1 MEKRT
6 ALAFF
11 LSLLV
16 LIASN
21 AYFAKKFPKKQI
33 EERKE
38 ISKKENA
45 QTSALQKEILPAFPK
60 VPEKKH
66 LVAEIPVETDL
77 YKLILSGEGAVLKL
91 GLKNFRR
98 EGEDFFSVIPAD
110 LPFCPLEFTGW
121 GKEIHFSAD
130 KKSLLLNKE
139 NEIGKVALKGK
150 TKDGLIVT
158 KSFSFNN
165 DGYGFDL
172 AIKIENVSAQEK
184 SLANIGILCGS
195 GFSSSQK
202 KPSGRDPDIEEDQIS
217 VDGKINRFSTRKFK
231 KKQTIAEI
239 EWIAQKSQYCL
250 LFLQPKSK
258 TDAFIYPEEKRL
270 ILGVNFP
277 SIIIPENGIAEKKLF
292 FYGGPA
298 DYEIAKAEEKGVEKT
313 LEGGFF
319 VTLGRFIL
327 KILTFLYQLVGNWG
341 WAIIILTILVKIFLF
356 PLSRSSVRSISQMQK
371 LQPYLKDLKTKY
383 KGNTQLMNKEM
394 MELYRKYK
402 INPLGGCLPMLAQM
416 PIFIAFFFALRSA
429 IILRGAKF
437 MFWIKDL
444 SLPDTV
450 LAIPNFPG
458 GGINILPV
466 LMGASMLIQQKMTTT
481 DPNQKMMALMM
492 PIFFTFIFYSFSSG
506 LLLYWLVMN
515 ILSIAEQR
523 FVSGKK

>member
-172 AIKIENVSAQEK
+172 AIKIENVSA
-184 SLANIGILCGS
+184 
-195 GFSSSQK
+195 
-202 KPSGRDPDIEEDQIS
+202 
-217 VDGKINRFSTRKFK
+217 
-231 KKQTIAEI
+231 
-239 EWIAQKSQYCL
+239 
-250 LFLQPKSK
+250 
-258 TDAFIYPEEKRL
+258 
-270 ILGVNFP
+270 
-277 SIIIPENGIAEKKLF
+277 
-292 FYGGPA
+292 
-298 DYEIAKAEEKGVEKT
+298 
-313 LEGGFF
+313 
-319 VTLGRFIL
+319 
-327 KILTFLYQLVGNWG
+327 
-341 WAIIILTILVKIFLF
+341 
-356 PLSRSSVRSISQMQK
+356 
-371 LQPYLKDLKTKY
+371 
-383 KGNTQLMNKEM
+383 
-394 MELYRKYK
+394 
-402 INPLGGCLPMLAQM
+402 
-416 PIFIAFFFALRSA
+416 
-429 IILRGAKF
+429 
-437 MFWIKDL
+437 
-444 SLPDTV
+444 
-450 LAIPNFPG
+450 
-458 GGINILPV
+458 
-466 LMGASMLIQQKMTTT
+466 
-481 DPNQKMMALMM
+481 
-492 PIFFTFIFYSFSSG
+492 
-506 LLLYWLVMN
+506 
-515 ILSIAEQR
+515 
-523 FVSGKK
+523 